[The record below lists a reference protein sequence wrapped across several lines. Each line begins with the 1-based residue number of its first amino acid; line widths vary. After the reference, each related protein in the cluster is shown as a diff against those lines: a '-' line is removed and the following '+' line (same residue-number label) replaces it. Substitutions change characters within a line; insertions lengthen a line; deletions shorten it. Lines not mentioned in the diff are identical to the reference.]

1 MIDSHIHSFL
11 KLHRQTEVRKE
22 VQTALP
28 GSQRGRAS
36 GRHIEFLYKLNF
48 TCSDKPL
55 HALLR

>member
-22 VQTALP
+22 VQIAPP

-36 GRHIEFLYKLNF
+36 EDILSFCTN
-48 TCSDKPL
+48 
-55 HALLR
+55 